1 MYRLNTLGTLEIDG
15 LNAAEAG
22 AMLAQPKRLALL
34 LYLAIDQPGGW
45 QRRDTLLGLLWGDLD
60 ESRARNAL
68 SQALHHLRRGLGAE
82 TLPGQGVDLVR
93 VETEYLPCDTV
104 LFERLV
110 QERRHAE
117 ALTLYRGELAPGL
130 HVDDAPAFE
139 QWLDGERR
147 RLSDLAFQAAVAAA
161 GEREGAG
168 DLAGALELLR
178 RAIELRPEEEG
189 ILRRLMLLHERT
201 GDRAS
206 ALRAYEQF
214 AARLADELEVE
225 PSAETQSLARD
236 LRLPVPL
243 RPLTAGSAATSAA
256 DGAGPFPPTPTASA
270 LSSPVPWWRRPR
282 VAALTLLA
290 LVVGVAGGQRLLRGD
305 RPIDGSGEL
314 VAIAPFRLAG
324 ADPSLAYLREGMV
337 DLLSAKLTGQNGP
350 RALDPRAVLAAWRGV
365 SGSERGELT
374 PEDALVITQRMGAR
388 RLVLGG
394 VVGRPDRLMISA
406 ALRDVPDGKE
416 LARASVEGPADSLPE
431 MVDRLAGQ
439 LLALDAGEAEQRLT
453 GLGSIP
459 LAALRPYLAG
469 QVAFRGGRYEAA
481 VQEYQQ
487 ALQADSTF
495 TLAALGLAAAGL
507 WVPTAEQVR
516 REALAAAWAGKERLR
531 PADRAYLIA
540 LAGPHYPAEPTARER
555 LVAWEQALRLGS
567 DRPDVWYEYG
577 DVLFHKGALLGVG
590 GAREIARGAFEKA
603 ARLDST
609 YAAAT
614 LHLFELLAGNG
625 EVERAR
631 ALARQILATDSTSEH
646 AEFVRWRLG
655 VLTGERVTGPAFEQW
670 VRTMPFGSLWRIVGT
685 AQLDGVGLE
694 DAEIVGAELRRR
706 NATRD
711 DRITS
716 VGYLA
721 ELALNRGR
729 PREAARLV
737 SELPPDDAAGARPL
751 FDALYADGDTVAAI
765 AGAKS
770 LALSEHRPLER
781 DSVQRAFQLFDRCA
795 LIQWR
800 LWQRDTSGSGQVL
813 GDLLAINDANA
824 PWWAVGHIRV
834 CGAVIQTQR
843 ALPSR
848 AAEAGGRLAVLDS
861 LLELGM
867 EVGVREPGNLAAA
880 RLHEQLG
887 DSAGA
892 LRALRRLEYHHRTGI
907 PYLAA
912 RLRSQALLAGRLGRK
927 EEAAAAARHYLA
939 LRSSPAPERAAVED
953 SIRAEMRKLIAAP

>member
-22 AMLAQPKRLALL
+22 AILAQPKRLALL
-34 LYLAIDQPGGW
+34 LYLALEQPGGW

-82 TLPGQGVDLVR
+82 VLPGQGVDLVR
-93 VETEYLPCDTV
+93 VEPEHLPCDAV
-104 LFERLV
+104 LFQRLV
-110 QERRHAE
+110 AERKPAE
-117 ALTLYRGELAPGL
+117 ALAIYRGELAPGL
-130 HVDDAPAFE
+130 HVDEAPEFA

-147 RLSDLAFQAAVAAA
+147 RLADLAFQAAVSVA
-161 GEREGAG
+161 GEREAAGGTGGAI
-168 DLAGALELLR
+168 EMLR
-178 RAIELRPEEEG
+178 RAIELRPDDEG
-189 ILRRLMLLHERT
+189 ILRRLMLLLDRT

-214 AARLADELEVE
+214 AARLKNELEVE

-236 LRLPVPL
+236 LRSPAPL
-243 RPLTAGSAATSAA
+243 RPPAAVSA
-256 DGAGPFPPTPTASA
+256 PFPMPVASSAPPVALPSTAPGPSQWKRLRIA
-270 LSSPVPWWRRPR
+270 GF
-282 VAALTLLA
+282 TLLA
-290 LVVGVAGGQRLLRGD
+290 IIGGVIGGQRLLRGD
-305 RPIDGSGEL
+305 RPVDGGDL

-324 ADPSLAYLREGMV
+324 ADPSLSYLREGMV
-337 DLLSAKLTGQNGP
+337 DLLSAKLTGENGP
-350 RALDPRAVLAAWRGV
+350 RAMDPRAVLAAWRAV
-365 SGSERGELT
+365 SGTESGELT

-406 ALRDVPDGKE
+406 ALRDVPNGKE

-439 LLALDAGEAEQRLT
+439 LLALDAGEAEQRLV
-453 GLGSIP
+453 GLGAIK

-469 QVAFRGGRYEAA
+469 QVAFRGGRYDAA
-481 VQEYQQ
+481 VQEYQA

-507 WVPTAEQVR
+507 WVPTKEAER
-516 REALAAAWAGKERLR
+516 REALKQAWAGRDHLR
-531 PADRAYLIA
+531 PADRAYLIG
-540 LAGPHYPAEPTARER
+540 LAGPRYPAEPTARER
-555 LVAWEQALRLGS
+555 LVAWEQALRLAP

-603 ARLDST
+603 VRLDST
-609 YAAAT
+609 YSAAT

-625 EVERAR
+625 EVDRAR
-631 ALARQILATDSTSEH
+631 TLAGQILATDSTSEH
-646 AEFVRWRLG
+646 ADFVRWRIG
-655 VLTGERVTGPAFEQW
+655 VLTGERVSGTGFEQW
-670 VRTMPFGSLWRIVGT
+670 VRAMSFGSLWRIVGT

-694 DAEIVGAELRRR
+694 DAELAAAELRRR

-711 DRITS
+711 DQITTG
-716 VGYLA
+716 GYLS

-751 FDALYADGDTVAAI
+751 FDALYADGDSTAAAAVARSL
-765 AGAKS
+765 S
-770 LALSEHRPLER
+770 LAEQRPLER
-781 DSVQRAFQLFDRCA
+781 DSVRRAFQLFDRCG

-800 LWQRDTSGSGQVL
+800 LWQRDTTGSGQVL
-813 GDLLAINDANA
+813 ADLRAIDDANA

-834 CGAVIQTQR
+834 CGAVIETQR
-843 ALPSR
+843 ALLAR
-848 AAEAGGRLAVLDS
+848 ATDAGGRLAVLDS

-880 RLHEQLG
+880 KLHQQLG
-887 DSAGA
+887 DTAGA
-892 LRALRRLEYHHRTGI
+892 LGALRRMEYHHRTGI
-907 PYLAA
+907 PFLAA
-912 RLRSQALLAGRLGRK
+912 RLREQSRLAAQLGRK

-939 LRSSPAPERAAVED
+939 LRSNPAPERAAVED
-953 SIRAEMRKLIAAP
+953 SIRTELRKLLLQ